1 MRGRKPQMTLAPGRT
16 EGGPDNRHRGSDQWL
31 YTIGGR
37 GMVILNGKRHPL
49 AAGTLVLIEQGS
61 THEIRNL
68 GQTPLKTL
76 NFYVRPAYT
85 PPGETLPRGKP

>member
-1 MRGRKPQMTLAPGRT
+1 MAVHDWRP
-16 EGGPDNRHRGSDQWL
+16 W
-31 YTIGGR
+31 
-37 GMVILNGKRHPL
+37 NGDFERQRHPL

-76 NFYVRPAYT
+76 NFYVPPAYT
-85 PPGETLPRGKP
+85 PPGETLPRGKS